1 MRPHEGDP
9 SDGGLELSLG
19 VDRKPDEGVGTACER
34 VERLKLGERYGSY
47 ISERQVALPD
57 LQLEL
62 ESLKSRLDREVF
74 FKVMVDFGRSDN
86 YTPQDKAAIFNRLL
100 PIKGNSSVYPV
111 YQDVM
116 LDWAAK
122 GGEGGH
128 FWSFVGHLESSEL
141 REYLARGY
149 YASAAVDLA
158 KLEEIIEFEADRQS
172 ESFLGRDY
180 QARSRSLAQLVN
192 SLVAGNVLSR
202 AEVDGLLTRIDVD
215 LGFKRDLTARL
226 AAESNP

>member
-1 MRPHEGDP
+1 MKIGLVSAEFPPERGGVQTYAWEYGHELARRGHEVVVFTQPHA
-9 SDGGLELSLG
+9 GGEAPTGALRIEPAL
-19 VDRKPDEGVGTACER
+19 
-34 VERLKLGERYGSY
+34 RLRC
-47 ISERQVALPD
+47 
-57 LQLEL
+57 
-62 ESLKSRLDREVF
+62 RLDREVF